1 MVQPT
6 IVAQQRED
14 GAGRHETALVGR
26 SCRGLAG
33 ITPTVTIGRSR
44 EGDWGIRPP
53 TGGSRVAATEART
66 VTGRP
71 RARGFDRVA
80 ATIGVEK
87 MVREDFPILNSL
99 FLFDFQ
105 AGGIIIRKKYLGNS
119 GEILHVCRL

>member
-14 GAGRHETALVGR
+14 GAGWHETALVGR

-33 ITPTVTIGRSR
+33 IT
-44 EGDWGIRPP
+44 P

-71 RARGFDRVA
+71 RARGFDRDA
-80 ATIGVEK
+80 ATVGVER

-105 AGGIIIRKKYLGNS
+105 AGGIIIRKK
-119 GEILHVCRL
+119 ILRELR